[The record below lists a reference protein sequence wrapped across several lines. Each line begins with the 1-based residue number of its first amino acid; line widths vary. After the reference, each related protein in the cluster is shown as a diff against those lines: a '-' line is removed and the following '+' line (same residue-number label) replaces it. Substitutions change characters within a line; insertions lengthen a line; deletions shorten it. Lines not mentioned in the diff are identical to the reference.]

1 MKNEIYKKS
10 ENIISKI
17 NNFIELCNKGLLII
31 LFIML
36 VCICSRELIKNVLIT
51 IGISDEII
59 LVIARFLHL
68 IIKIFLVILIGYI
81 FLLTI
86 YYVVRKIY
94 INIYLKNQQHRYN
107 EMLKSSNTDK
117 NIKELYK
124 NIYNYF
130 SDENNNIPIFISG
143 EWGAGK
149 TYTINNFLDEYYK
162 YSKQNVYKISCFG
175 ITTKEVLMKRI
186 SEACENEDKSVFNQI
201 ISLIGEIPIVGVFLK
216 NILEKK
222 YDINNIKRNS
232 IFIFDNFERIEWS
245 QYGKFTAEITTNYE
259 NAISKYDIVAGIIDE
274 LIEKYKMKVIIIGNE
289 EEMVPNYMYDTF
301 ICKLG
306 CKKYNIVPKY
316 KIFEDVWYEILNKTI
331 MKNSD
336 REEFINILEEVKMS
350 STIIWKLE
358 ENNNIRILYK
368 IIYNYINFILFLKE
382 ENYRF
387 DEYIN
392 EKISIY
398 FTNFLINLKD
408 YHMRSEIRSYE
419 SIGLY
424 FEKKFINEK
433 NTKYTYLSMINA
445 MWCANRNTISL
456 WENLENNYYEI
467 KSQHE
472 NFMKGYK
479 NKYISKKNCIDP
491 DLSLD
496 VMFVEDLLCLL
507 KFGKKEFRENAIKFL
522 DKGIIEFK
530 SVDHVGRMMNDFKI
544 ESILEEDRELLIKFF
559 DCLSSKH
566 DIKSCADR
574 LSRAYES
581 FKKCYNLYKEIN
593 SST

>member
-1 MKNEIYKKS
+1 
-10 ENIISKI
+10 
-17 NNFIELCNKGLLII
+17 
-31 LFIML
+31 
-36 VCICSRELIKNVLIT
+36 
-51 IGISDEII
+51 
-59 LVIARFLHL
+59 
-68 IIKIFLVILIGYI
+68 
-81 FLLTI
+81 
-86 YYVVRKIY
+86 
-94 INIYLKNQQHRYN
+94 
-107 EMLKSSNTDK
+107 
-117 NIKELYK
+117 
-124 NIYNYF
+124 
-130 SDENNNIPIFISG
+130 
-143 EWGAGK
+143 
-149 TYTINNFLDEYYK
+149 
-162 YSKQNVYKISCFG
+162 
-175 ITTKEVLMKRI
+175 
-186 SEACENEDKSVFNQI
+186 
-201 ISLIGEIPIVGVFLK
+201 
-216 NILEKK
+216 
-222 YDINNIKRNS
+222 
-232 IFIFDNFERIEWS
+232 
-245 QYGKFTAEITTNYE
+245 
-259 NAISKYDIVAGIIDE
+259 
-274 LIEKYKMKVIIIGNE
+274 MKVIIIGNE

-350 STIIWKLE
+350 SAIIWKIE
-358 ENNNIRILYK
+358 KNNNIRILYK

-382 ENYRF
+382 ENYSF
-387 DEYIN
+387 DEYTN

-408 YHMRSEIRSYE
+408 YHMLGEIRSYE
-419 SIGLY
+419 NIGLY

-445 MWCANRNTISL
+445 MWCANRNIISL

-496 VMFVEDLLCLL
+496 VMFVEDLLSLL

-530 SVDHVGRMMNDFKI
+530 DVDHVGRMMNCFKI
-544 ESILEEDRELLIKFF
+544 ESILEDDKELLIKFF
-559 DCLSSKH
+559 GCLSSKH

-581 FKKCYNLYKEIN
+581 FKKCYNLYKEKT
-593 SST
+593 SSK